1 MAMEDERII
10 QLYFARNEE
19 AISRTAEKYGNY
31 CHAIAENISGSKE
44 DAEECVNDTYLA
56 AWNSI
61 PPEKPAVL
69 RTFLGR
75 ITRNLSFDLYR
86 KKHAEKRGGGQLTL
100 ILDEL
105 EECVSGGNRPEEEWE
120 KKELTAAIHSFL
132 GKLSEEKRAMFLR
145 RYWFADSVSSI
156 ADRFGMSP
164 NAVSVSLSRLREK
177 LRDHLKKESLL

>member
-1 MAMEDERII
+1 M
-10 QLYFARNEE
+10 
-19 AISRTAEKYGNY
+19 
-31 CHAIAENISGSKE
+31 
-44 DAEECVNDTYLA
+44 
-56 AWNSI
+56 
-61 PPEKPAVL
+61 L

-86 KKHAEKRGGGQLTL
+86 KKHAEKRGGGQLSL

-105 EECVSGGNRPEEEWE
+105 EECVSGGTRPDEEWE